1 VNKGYVC
8 KRSVRYVLAL
18 GLALAL
24 LMPGTSWG
32 EVLKV
37 TQPNQSLYPDPDF
50 ASTPIAPV
58 PEGAEVNVERQAG
71 DWYKV
76 EYQGKAGWL
85 NRQAFPAPQ
94 AGSKFNLPGMLFGT
108 PVKQTSSDE
117 VALAG
122 KGFTPEVE
130 SGYRAKHPE
139 MNFAQVDKIET
150 FKVDPATLQNFIK
163 EGDLKP

>member
-1 VNKGYVC
+1 MRRLVGYS
-8 KRSVRYVLAL
+8 KSARYLLAL
-18 GLALAL
+18 GLALVL
-24 LMPGTSWG
+24 LGPAVCWG

-37 TQPNQSLYPDPDF
+37 SQPNQSLYPDPDF
-50 ASTPIAPV
+50 ASPPVGPV

-76 EYQGKAGWL
+76 EYQGKTGWL
-85 NRQAFPAPQ
+85 NRQAFPPPATS
-94 AGSKFNLPGMLFGT
+94 SKFSLGGLLTGA

-139 MNFAQVDKIET
+139 MNFAQVDRIESLR
-150 FKVDPATLQNFIK
+150 VDSATLQAFIQ